1 MDESWRR
8 DDEVNVDRARR
19 PGWANGPERKPMC
32 GSMMMVNGTG
42 GDKVVEDAS
51 DVSVEHGRG
60 RVVHGRHGGG
70 RGSRTAVDEDE
81 FGSED
86 DAELGYLWLQE
97 QII

>member
-1 MDESWRR
+1 MRKY
-8 DDEVNVDRARR
+8 DDGQWHR
-19 PGWANGPERKPMC
+19 
-32 GSMMMVNGTG
+32 

-70 RGSRTAVDEDE
+70 RGSPTAVDEDE

-86 DAELGYLWLQE
+86 DAELGYLWLQGADHLMGGNTWHE
-97 QII
+97 IDGRVRGAWRTHENQ